1 MKFLLCLLLAIGQ
14 AAPGVSQLSE
24 KENISALANGVS
36 NGSSLPEETVG
47 PNDLLSVTVYD
58 APELSRPVRV
68 DAAGAIRLPMVKQ
81 PVHVAGL
88 DPAQVA
94 NAITNALVADRVLV
108 NPLVSVSVSEYR
120 SRPIVV
126 VGAVRTPISFQDD
139 GTITLLDALTRAGGL
154 GTNAGPEIL
163 VSRRSLTADGKSVAV
178 TQRVSARSLFDE
190 NVPAANLILQP
201 GDIVRVPVASQFY
214 AMGNVKKPGAFL
226 ITNGSE
232 SSVLKALAL
241 SGGLASSSAHTAYI
255 YRVESGQTDR
265 KEIRLKLK
273 QIMEHKA
280 PDVPLQAND
289 IFYVPS
295 ANGKRIA
302 GTILA
307 TTAGIGLGVAYL
319 LVYTLQ

>member
-1 MKFLLCLLLAIGQ
+1 MKFLLCFLLVIGLE
-14 AAPGVSQLSE
+14 APVVSQQIEKGNTGAPATGVSD
-24 KENISALANGVS
+24 
-36 NGSSLPEETVG
+36 GSGLPEENVG

-81 PVHVAGL
+81 AIHVAGL
-88 DPAQVA
+88 DPVQVA
-94 NAITNALVADRVLV
+94 EAITSALIADRVLV
-108 NPLVSVSVSEYR
+108 NPLVTVSVSEYR

-126 VGAVRTPISFQDD
+126 VGAVRSPISFQDD

-154 GTNAGPEIL
+154 SENAGPEIL
-163 VSRRSLTADGKSVAV
+163 VSRRPLTADGKAVAV
-178 TQRVSARSLFDE
+178 TEQVSARSLFDE
-190 NVPAANLILQP
+190 NIPAANLMLQP

-214 AMGNVKKPGAFL
+214 AMGNVKKPGAFF

-255 YRVESGQTDR
+255 YRVEPGQSDR
-265 KEIRLKLK
+265 KEIRIKLK

-295 ANGKRIA
+295 ANGRHIA
-302 GTILA
+302 AEALA
-307 TTAGIGLGVAYL
+307 TTAGLGLGVAYL